1 MKNRLEYIQRLLNEG
16 VYSPGGDVAWLVA
29 EVERLRNESGLE
41 EYNVAVEGLV
51 GDLMT
56 DKVAGKLVEIS
67 DRLSD
72 RKDPD
77 AQDIDWLI
85 SQIALLRRRNDLLCE
100 DVASLKKQLTDAQDV
115 AAAMYRQLGA
125 QRG

>member
-1 MKNRLEYIQRLLNEG
+1 MKNRLEYIQKLINEG

-41 EYNVAVEGLV
+41 EYNAAVEGLV

-67 DRLSD
+67 DRLGD

>member
-67 DRLSD
+67 DRLGD
-72 RKDPD
+72 RKDQD